1 MEQFEVVFLD
11 DDEVTVLDR
20 QNVNKGESVTYKGTK
35 TEKEEEDRRYVL
47 VGWVGQ
53 EKMESVEENLSLIA
67 KYEPIK
73 LEDKSNEENGAQD
86 KEELESSDEGLA
98 YYEATLESAKST
110 TLSSTIESGT
120 RLTEQQLALLQDTRT
135 PQEIVAEVKEK
146 GSVTIG
152 ESKNTEMNIDDD
164 YEK

>member
-1 MEQFEVVFLD
+1 
-11 DDEVTVLDR
+11 
-20 QNVNKGESVTYKGTK
+20 
-35 TEKEEEDRRYVL
+35 
-47 VGWVGQ
+47 
-53 EKMESVEENLSLIA
+53 MESVEENLNLVA

-73 LEDKSNEENGAQD
+73 LVD
-86 KEELESSDEGLA
+86 
-98 YYEATLESAKST
+98 YYEATLESAKNT

-120 RLTEQQLALLQDTRT
+120 RLTEQQLALLQDNRT

-152 ESKNTEMNIDDD
+152 ASKETETNIEDIEDD